1 MNNNSSTFTWILD
14 TQYPPLN
21 NGNPTNNTLVDSNN
35 TTNTHPMYDGT
46 ETEEDLFNFLLQ
58 DPEKPSNK
66 ANSSSESISS
76 GEEGYKPFTKTPD
89 IAYSTGRLDFRQIYD
104 NVSESQLK
112 AMTSKERRQ
121 LRNKIS
127 ARNFR
132 NRRKEYV
139 GTLEAE
145 LDQQK
150 AENGRLR
157 LEIKRLKTKM
167 EKVQEEN
174 DKLRLDIVLGPI
186 PQPTTFYSPDNSSP
200 DQGWDFAFP
209 DQNFVQENN
218 VEPTFVDNNAFISQA
233 LVPAWDTVFIHKET
247 EPFIPSTD
255 LIRQYPLLAP
265 ALMSI
270 ILSHTMTMSSDQL
283 LTSARLSP
291 PKTNHTFSLSSSKL
305 KPKDTKAIWDLLG
318 PLAAANER
326 NQRLSLVTEQ
336 KRNQIWT
343 LTNEEEEEDE
353 EEVEEVE
360 EGHFCPIK
368 WVQATIYEHLCEM
381 MSQPMNAPLEEQT
394 LLCRSYQKAVRY
406 ITA

>member
-132 NRRKEYV
+132 NRRK
-139 GTLEAE
+139 
-145 LDQQK
+145 
-150 AENGRLR
+150 GRKNKNKNKK
-157 LEIKRLKTKM
+157 KRKKEREKTK
-167 EKVQEEN
+167 
-174 DKLRLDIVLGPI
+174 LFFFRICGYTRSRI
-186 PQPTTFYSPDNSSP
+186 R
-200 DQGWDFAFP
+200 
-209 DQNFVQENN
+209 
-218 VEPTFVDNNAFISQA
+218 
-233 LVPAWDTVFIHKET
+233 
-247 EPFIPSTD
+247 STKG
-255 LIRQYPLLAP
+255 R
-265 ALMSI
+265 
-270 ILSHTMTMSSDQL
+270 
-283 LTSARLSP
+283 
-291 PKTNHTFSLSSSKL
+291 K
-305 KPKDTKAIWDLLG
+305 
-318 PLAAANER
+318 
-326 NQRLSLVTEQ
+326 
-336 KRNQIWT
+336 
-343 LTNEEEEEDE
+343 
-353 EEVEEVE
+353 
-360 EGHFCPIK
+360 
-368 WVQATIYEHLCEM
+368 
-381 MSQPMNAPLEEQT
+381 
-394 LLCRSYQKAVRY
+394 
-406 ITA
+406 